1 MTRILLISGS
11 TRDSSVQTAAL
22 RTAARHAP
30 RGVITASLY
39 QGLRD
44 IPAYAEIEG
53 DPPPAVTALRQQV
66 NEAQALLF
74 STPQIA
80 GTLPGAFKNL
90 LDWLIDGRDLSRKP
104 VAWLCVDLPGRDEGA
119 RAALES
125 VLEHGGARVLRPAC
139 IRIPLMPNAIDER
152 GFVTDPQLRVAM
164 LDMLE
169 TLNRS
174 LAPKPRE
181 TPSWQAYS
189 SVYPVVSSR
198 LPAADWRTQR

>member
-11 TRDSSVQTAAL
+11 TRDASPQTAAL
-22 RTAARHAP
+22 RTAARFAP
-30 RGVITASLY
+30 RGIITADLY
-39 QGLRD
+39 DGLRD
-44 IPAYAEIEG
+44 LPAYTEGEG

-66 NEAQALLF
+66 DAAQALLF

-90 LDWLIDGRDLSRKP
+90 LDHLIGGRSLSRKA

-139 IRIPLMPNAIDER
+139 IRTPLAPNSIDR
-152 GFVTDPQLRVAM
+152 HGYVTDPQLHRAM
-164 LDMLE
+164 QDMLE
-169 TLNRS
+169 ALIRS
-174 LAPKPRE
+174 LRE
-181 TPSWQAYS
+181 SPQRQTPSWQAYS
-189 SVYPVVSSR
+189 SVYPLVTPQLKS
-198 LPAADWRTQR
+198 DWRTQR